1 MKDAE
6 LNRFLDEGGDLQFD
20 FSRSTVN
27 EYKKQGYRK
36 MLGNEAAAASAAFNH
51 IPREIAHQIY
61 DANVRKAFD
70 DAVQGSLIAVLKPG
84 TYMPMSKTTPG
95 ALSNVGLSIET
106 NKAGVGNPVFFKN
119 NAVLNTPAGPR
130 IVMGI
135 LNAVSF
141 AVGQYNMVQ
150 ITGSLKMLQ
159 TGVEGIMDFLKD
171 EQKAK
176 LKTAIQ
182 IYDRVCREMKYAMG
196 NEQRLSDLRSQIY
209 MTVMPTAMELM
220 NFSVTHMDK
229 LMKKLKTDDSNETIQ
244 RNLKDINDVFLQYK
258 VATLLYEKATQL
270 LYYLSQT
277 GDVDE
282 IKDLYLTPLEES
294 SKQYA
299 ANCDRWFKKTRGYL
313 RSCKAPNGRSGIRNV
328 ASVGTGIFVTLL
340 SSSPISGVRIFELVD
355 ALFADDQKEK
365 KTTQQKQ
372 ANSLFQEM
380 LEFETIEAPY
390 QAVQKSM
397 RVLEDGI
404 KIVKIGDDYYTNFP
418 ALNS

>member
-1 MKDAE
+1 
-6 LNRFLDEGGDLQFD
+6 
-20 FSRSTVN
+20 
-27 EYKKQGYRK
+27 
-36 MLGNEAAAASAAFNH
+36 
-51 IPREIAHQIY
+51 
-61 DANVRKAFD
+61 
-70 DAVQGSLIAVLKPG
+70 
-84 TYMPMSKTTPG
+84 
-95 ALSNVGLSIET
+95 
-106 NKAGVGNPVFFKN
+106 
-119 NAVLNTPAGPR
+119 
-130 IVMGI
+130 
-135 LNAVSF
+135 
-141 AVGQYNMVQ
+141 
-150 ITGSLKMLQ
+150 MLQ